1 MSFNR
6 LSRMI
11 VVLGAV
17 LGAGLAQGQG
27 YPAQVD

>member
-1 MSFNR
+1 MNFNR
-6 LSRMI
+6 PRRMI

-17 LGAGLAQGQG
+17 LGAGLAQGRS